1 MTKGNS
7 PSPARSPSASRPS
20 HSRHSLS
27 PLPPSPPPRRAS
39 GSVYSMDVGLP
50 LVHRIANTGVQP
62 AYAQP
67 VAGGFQQAH
76 VAQDRSVHGP
86 APPIWPASRP
96 PSDIDSGSYASS
108 GSSGIIDLCASRS
121 RSGSTSSA
129 ASGYLGYQHQSHAA
143 IALPSLLDFGD
154 LRQYAHTGGDDVDA
168 AMRHLSLHS
177 SAASVRGRSGSTSS
191 HASSSSRKGGLSI
204 ADLVD

>member
-1 MTKGNS
+1 
-7 PSPARSPSASRPS
+7 
-20 HSRHSLS
+20 
-27 PLPPSPPPRRAS
+27 
-39 GSVYSMDVGLP
+39 MDVGVP
-50 LVHRIANTGVQP
+50 LVHGIANIGVQP

-67 VAGGFQQAH
+67 VAGGFQQGH
-76 VAQDRSVHGP
+76 VAQDHSVYGP
-86 APPIWPASRP
+86 TPPLWPASRP
-96 PSDIDSGSYASS
+96 PSDIGSGSYASS

-129 ASGYLGYQHQSHAA
+129 ASGYLGYQHRSHAP

-154 LRQYAHTGGDDVDA
+154 LRQYAHTDGGDDVDA

-191 HASSSSRKGGLSI
+191 HASSSRKGGLSI
-204 ADLVD
+204 AELVD